1 MDRPTSADS
10 ATIAMAG
17 SPWLALR
24 RTRSSFFMSHPSNL
38 DLEDIPSRRRF
49 TGRRYCNPCAI
60 YCTILCLHVPLLTT
74 QGTNR
79 ETMHADEAALI
90 SPVTLAL
97 AFLQVTTHMPATN
110 CARMTCINT

>member
-1 MDRPTSADS
+1 MN
-10 ATIAMAG
+10 
-17 SPWLALR
+17 
-24 RTRSSFFMSHPSNL
+24 HPSNL
-38 DLEDIPSRRRF
+38 DLEVIPS
-49 TGRRYCNPCAI
+49 TTALYWAAILYPCTI

-110 CARMTCINT
+110 CARMTCINTPDFPHMD